1 MLATSTVICRVIL
14 GAFLLVVLAAGLAV
28 SQASP
33 RAQGSSKRPAS
44 ALAFNTSANYVFVT
58 SGVYAANLGGVA
70 AYDTKCNQVATGAG
84 INNATNNAFIAWMS
98 DSSSNAVT
106 RLGSAR
112 GFVTTEGRPFVDTVA
127 DLTAGKILNP
137 IRADQSGNNLGSTLY
152 WTGTIATGVANSFT
166 CSNWTSTSGNGLGGS
181 TAGGPGAWTNV
192 ALPNCGQQNHLAC
205 FQKTS
210 TAALAYTPVAVRT
223 AFLTSGGFTPGGG
236 LLAADQMCQN
246 EASGAGLARPSEFVA
261 YLSTQSK
268 PASSRINLTGASY
281 VRRDGIVVGT
291 PAEIASLSLES
302 GIWQYADGTY
312 TSGNVFSYTGSP
324 SPDVSGAA
332 GDTCGD
338 WTSTS
343 GNGQGGFP
351 PLSDSSWWVGGGHFS
366 CANTIFPPVKL
377 YCLRPQGSDAA
388 AVFLLTATGR
398 SLRARKGQPF
408 MLAVASFTDADPTTH
423 PSNYY
428 SASIDWGDGTSAAA
442 GTIQSDGGTGFQVV
456 GNHAYQTTGAYDITV
471 QISDVGGAGATVSS
485 HFRLW
490 VRAES
495 H

>member
-1 MLATSTVICRVIL
+1 M
-14 GAFLLVVLAAGLAV
+14 
-28 SQASP
+28 
-33 RAQGSSKRPAS
+33 
-44 ALAFNTSANYVFVT
+44 
-58 SGVYAANLGGVA
+58 
-70 AYDTKCNQVATGAG
+70 
-84 INNATNNAFIAWMS
+84 
-98 DSSSNAVT
+98 
-106 RLGSAR
+106 
-112 GFVTTEGRPFVDTVA
+112 
-127 DLTAGKILNP
+127 
-137 IRADQSGNNLGSTLY
+137 
-152 WTGTIATGVANSFT
+152 
-166 CSNWTSTSGNGLGGS
+166 
-181 TAGGPGAWTNV
+181 
-192 ALPNCGQQNHLAC
+192 
-205 FQKTS
+205 
-210 TAALAYTPVAVRT
+210 
-223 AFLTSGGFTPGGG
+223 
-236 LLAADQMCQN
+236 
-246 EASGAGLARPSEFVA
+246 A

-312 TSGNVFSYTGSP
+312 TSGNVFSYTGSL
-324 SPDVSGAA
+324 SPDVSGGA

-495 H
+495 R